1 MCVACRIQ
9 GRGAPSLRMAPC
21 LVYLWYGCSAVWCW
35 SDSSHCRLLLLPFLF
50 FLSRSFWNLSL
61 ALYNYLMTSFAVS
74 LSSVVGWA
82 IREPCQLK
90 LSPSVRELIS
100 LHCFFS
106 FHYFLLLFSLFS
118 CCESHI
124 GHSRKIYFP
133 YFSPIFST
141 AVISLLFYVRF
152 LQYYLAAL

>member
-35 SDSSHCRLLLLPFLF
+35 SDSSLCRLLLLPFF
-50 FLSRSFWNLSL
+50 FPLQKLLESISCIAQLPNDELCCESFFSCCAGQSVSPVSWNSVLR
-61 ALYNYLMTSFAVS
+61 FES
-74 LSSVVGWA
+74 LS
-82 IREPCQLK
+82 
-90 LSPSVRELIS
+90 
-100 LHCFFS
+100 HCIAFS
-106 FHYFLLLFSLFS
+106 RFTTSCSCFLFS

-124 GHSRKIYFP
+124 GHSRQIYFP

-141 AVISLLFYVRF
+141 AITSLLFYVRF